1 MAAHNLFSGFLLG
14 APALPAWLLAG
25 SLECQLLDTVV
36 FLFEYSVELEK
47 LSLGGCAAHHL
58 QGFCHCN
65 LGLGVLVVK
74 HGAQLL
80 ALDLLQHLP

>member
-1 MAAHNLFSGFLLG
+1 MATQNLFSGFLLG

-47 LSLGGCAAHHL
+47 LILGGCAVII
-58 QGFCHCN
+58 FRDS
-65 LGLGVLVVK
+65 VTVTLVCWW
-74 HGAQLL
+74 
-80 ALDLLQHLP
+80 

>member
-14 APALPAWLLAG
+14 APALPAWFLAG
-25 SLECQLLDTVV
+25 SLECQLLVDTVEL
-36 FLFEYSVELEK
+36 LFKHSVELEK
-47 LSLGGCAAHHL
+47 LILGGCAAHL
-58 QGFCHCN
+58 KGLYHCN
-65 LGLGVLVVK
+65 LGVLVMK

>member
-47 LSLGGCAAHHL
+47 LILGGCAVIISR
-58 QGFCHCN
+58 GS
-65 LGLGVLVVK
+65 VTVTLVCWW
-74 HGAQLL
+74 
-80 ALDLLQHLP
+80 

>member
-14 APALPAWLLAG
+14 APALPAWFLAG
-25 SLECQLLDTVV
+25 SLECQQLDTVV
-36 FLFEYSVELEK
+36 LLFEHSMELEK
-47 LSLGGCAAHHL
+47 LILGGCAAHL
-58 QGFCHCN
+58 QGLCHCN
-65 LGLGVLVVK
+65 LGVLVVK

>member
-14 APALPAWLLAG
+14 APALPAWFLAG
-25 SLECQLLDTVV
+25 SLECQLLDTVE
-36 FLFEYSVELEK
+36 FLFKYSVELEK
-47 LSLGGCAAHHL
+47 LILGGCAAHHL
-58 QGFCHCN
+58 QGLCHCN
-65 LGLGVLVVK
+65 LGVLVVK